1 MEPVRMRSEKEK
13 MIAGELYQPADP
25 ELCADRLVVRE
36 RCHRFNHS
44 APSEVEERRRLL
56 CEIFGKDTG
65 AWIEP
70 PFHCDYGRNI
80 RLGAKVYF
88 NFNCVVLDVAE
99 VGIGDNVLIGPAVQI
114 YTAMHP
120 LDSGERRRGLEYAKP
135 VSIGSDV
142 WIGGGAII
150 LPGVMIEDNAIIG
163 AGSVVTHNVPSGV
176 TVVGN
181 PARSLR
187 RIAT

>member
-1 MEPVRMRSEKEK
+1 MRSEKEK

-142 WIGGGAII
+142 WIGGGAVIC
-150 LPGVMIEDNAIIG
+150 PGVSIGDRTIIG
-163 AGSVVTHNVPSGV
+163 AGSVVTRDIPPDVIAA
-176 TVVGN
+176 GN
-181 PARSLR
+181 PARIIR
-187 RIAT
+187 EIARGES